1 MKLFKHIISLILSNT
16 KKEENNEQNNNL
28 IKKAIYFAH
37 FYWRLRGNPQNAL
50 NCLFNYLLMEKDN
63 IPARFQLGIIQ
74 LRLGNYKRAI
84 EHLEFINNKVP
95 NCAKCLLPLGD
106 AYVLDGNFSEA
117 IDTFDKALRLE
128 TDLDLALTK
137 VSLLRC
143 INKIFEVMEN
153 QHENLLDTIKDVEMF
168 KEKMRRIYQ
177 LEELI
182 ESNRAPVEARL
193 QAKLAY
199 EHFEYGALPFANCRE
214 GIQWN
219 GGRRERKRLFC
230 TVNNWKL
237 YNESLNKQREKVK
250 AEIELIINQQ
260 FEASPELK
268 FVELD
273 RLKRK
278 ANDEI
283 REEKRLSE
291 WKEYISKLA
300 PFIGIGLEMDEPQLI
315 PKYPILDKF
324 PIFLIRLGHLFT
336 NVKKL
341 LILVHYLLKLL
352 SMTLSLHNCLSHR
365 KIRDLC
371 GVSDLLTKYLAIKD
385 GELTP
390 LPWKLPSC
398 TLYNDTGFL
407 LNEKLKFIENLNSFQ
422 KLKFGYFT
430 PSDEFSEHK
439 LKNEIFRLAG
449 YNLDNDWNGK
459 TQQPLI
465 REIGQRIGNLLKFNI
480 GPRWLTFNLAALYFR
495 YLGIPGEAINC
506 IELALKYS
514 KYEDIALTQLVQ
526 IILLTN
532 YSITDQN
539 ELNGLER
546 ILSIAMN
553 SGVNEPIPYHLMAIF
568 YQLKGNLHTSEKLLF
583 QTLEL
588 DPKFKPSLN
597 MLLFK
602 KCSKRIINYSKPK
615 LSIKQIYFPLCC
627 WPNEQEIFCFKQL
640 TTKNKKKTINCYR
653 PEPLLESPLFNIKL
667 IYFRCNT
674 PYIGKSYLAPAFAR
688 FIIPLLF
695 PAAKLREI
703 KEDIFAKKL
712 EAELAHQVVDRH
724 KIEETPVF
732 PLDYGGYSLNR
743 IRAHQ
748 RPIWPEGVKE
758 QINQFQIDFK
768 PSINNENIF
777 GGQNE
782 FKLTKEIKLE
792 RTTIDETIFN
802 EYLKNEWTENNEKKN
817 KGDKKKQTKQQ
828 NNVKMTKEKSKVSES
843 IVVDGVTS
851 SFLNNQSKRLKSSR
865 VQIDG
870 TLLGTLSNRGEVL
883 FKLDIPLPEILP
895 VPPSLMVNKGKQ
907 FALPFKRDSLREICQ
922 TQKKLNHLFEQPVST
937 WVSPSAKGIK
947 VDDLLNFGELPELAD
962 LLLEPECP
970 EPTLVL
976 QSSSILLELDELPA
990 YLYRE
995 HLTKF
1000 YKPEKALRDIVLR
1013 ELPLNYFF
1021 ALKGAAMHPSVSSSK
1036 PISSIREFVLGTI
1049 SSLYWRIKGDPLNS
1063 IKCLRH
1069 SLYNSPNEF
1078 IDVPLV
1084 SLANIYH
1091 QAGFLHSAL
1100 YTLGKG
1106 KNVVAVHFTL
1116 ANVYSTIGDFP
1127 HALQFYYSTL
1137 SLQSNFEP
1145 AKASITAIHCLTN
1158 GVLLND

>member
-1 MKLFKHIISLILSNT
+1 
-16 KKEENNEQNNNL
+16 
-28 IKKAIYFAH
+28 
-37 FYWRLRGNPQNAL
+37 
-50 NCLFNYLLMEKDN
+50 
-63 IPARFQLGIIQ
+63 
-74 LRLGNYKRAI
+74 
-84 EHLEFINNKVP
+84 
-95 NCAKCLLPLGD
+95 
-106 AYVLDGNFSEA
+106 
-117 IDTFDKALRLE
+117 
-128 TDLDLALTK
+128 
-137 VSLLRC
+137 
-143 INKIFEVMEN
+143 
-153 QHENLLDTIKDVEMF
+153 MF
-168 KEKMRRIYQ
+168 
-177 LEELI
+177 
-182 ESNRAPVEARL
+182 
-193 QAKLAY
+193 
-199 EHFEYGALPFANCRE
+199 
-214 GIQWN
+214 
-219 GGRRERKRLFC
+219 
-230 TVNNWKL
+230 
-237 YNESLNKQREKVK
+237 
-250 AEIELIINQQ
+250 
-260 FEASPELK
+260 
-268 FVELD
+268 
-273 RLKRK
+273 
-278 ANDEI
+278 
-283 REEKRLSE
+283 
-291 WKEYISKLA
+291 
-300 PFIGIGLEMDEPQLI
+300 
-315 PKYPILDKF
+315 
-324 PIFLIRLGHLFT
+324 
-336 NVKKL
+336 
-341 LILVHYLLKLL
+341 
-352 SMTLSLHNCLSHR
+352 
-365 KIRDLC
+365 
-371 GVSDLLTKYLAIKD
+371 
-385 GELTP
+385 
-390 LPWKLPSC
+390 
-398 TLYNDTGFL
+398 
-407 LNEKLKFIENLNSFQ
+407 LNSFQ
-422 KLKFGYFT
+422 KLKSGYFT

-449 YNLDNDWNGK
+449 YNLDNDLNGQTLK
-459 TQQPLI
+459 PLI

-514 KYEDIALTQLVQ
+514 KYEDIALTQLAQ
-526 IILLTN
+526 IVLLTN
-532 YSITDQN
+532 YSLTDQN
-539 ELNGLER
+539 ELNGLDR

-553 SGVNEPIPYHLMAIF
+553 GGVNEPIPYHLMAIF

-583 QTLEL
+583 QALEL

-602 KCSKRIINYSKPK
+602 KCSKRIINYSKQK
-615 LSIKQIYFPLCC
+615 LSINQIYSPLCC

-712 EAELAHQVVDRH
+712 EAELAQKVVDRH
-724 KIEETPVF
+724 KIEEAPVF
-732 PLDYGGYSLNR
+732 PLDYGGYSLDR

-758 QINQFQIDFK
+758 QINQFQIDFE
-768 PSINNENIF
+768 PSINNEHIF
-777 GGQNE
+777 EEQNE

-792 RTTIDETIFN
+792 KTTVDETIFN
-802 EYLKNEWTENNEKKN
+802 EYLKNEWTENNEKN
-817 KGDKKKQTKQQ
+817 KGDKKKQNRTKQQ
-828 NNVKMTKEKSKVSES
+828 NNIKMTKEKSKVSDS

-907 FALPFKRDSLREICQ
+907 FALPFKRDSLKEICQ

-1000 YKPEKALRDIVLR
+1000 YKPEKALRDTFRSIGSSKLDSIERVAAKL
-1013 ELPLNYFF
+1013 FF

-1078 IDVPLV
+1078 IV
-1084 SLANIYH
+1084 
-1091 QAGFLHSAL
+1091 
-1100 YTLGKG
+1100 
-1106 KNVVAVHFTL
+1106 
-1116 ANVYSTIGDFP
+1116 
-1127 HALQFYYSTL
+1127 
-1137 SLQSNFEP
+1137 
-1145 AKASITAIHCLTN
+1145 CLRN
-1158 GVLLND
+1158 KK

>member
-1 MKLFKHIISLILSNT
+1 M
-16 KKEENNEQNNNL
+16 
-28 IKKAIYFAH
+28 
-37 FYWRLRGNPQNAL
+37 
-50 NCLFNYLLMEKDN
+50 
-63 IPARFQLGIIQ
+63 
-74 LRLGNYKRAI
+74 
-84 EHLEFINNKVP
+84 
-95 NCAKCLLPLGD
+95 
-106 AYVLDGNFSEA
+106 
-117 IDTFDKALRLE
+117 
-128 TDLDLALTK
+128 
-137 VSLLRC
+137 
-143 INKIFEVMEN
+143 
-153 QHENLLDTIKDVEMF
+153 
-168 KEKMRRIYQ
+168 
-177 LEELI
+177 
-182 ESNRAPVEARL
+182 
-193 QAKLAY
+193 
-199 EHFEYGALPFANCRE
+199 
-214 GIQWN
+214 N
-219 GGRRERKRLFC
+219 G
-230 TVNNWKL
+230 
-237 YNESLNKQREKVK
+237 
-250 AEIELIINQQ
+250 
-260 FEASPELK
+260 
-268 FVELD
+268 
-273 RLKRK
+273 
-278 ANDEI
+278 
-283 REEKRLSE
+283 
-291 WKEYISKLA
+291 
-300 PFIGIGLEMDEPQLI
+300 
-315 PKYPILDKF
+315 
-324 PIFLIRLGHLFT
+324 
-336 NVKKL
+336 
-341 LILVHYLLKLL
+341 
-352 SMTLSLHNCLSHR
+352 
-365 KIRDLC
+365 
-371 GVSDLLTKYLAIKD
+371 
-385 GELTP
+385 
-390 LPWKLPSC
+390 
-398 TLYNDTGFL
+398 
-407 LNEKLKFIENLNSFQ
+407 
-422 KLKFGYFT
+422 
-430 PSDEFSEHK
+430 
-439 LKNEIFRLAG
+439 
-449 YNLDNDWNGK
+449 
-459 TQQPLI
+459 
-465 REIGQRIGNLLKFNI
+465 
-480 GPRWLTFNLAALYFR
+480 
-495 YLGIPGEAINC
+495 
-506 IELALKYS
+506 
-514 KYEDIALTQLVQ
+514 
-526 IILLTN
+526 
-532 YSITDQN
+532 
-539 ELNGLER
+539 
-546 ILSIAMN
+546 
-553 SGVNEPIPYHLMAIF
+553 GVNEPIPYHLMAIF

-583 QTLEL
+583 QALEL

-602 KCSKRIINYSKPK
+602 KCSKRIINYSKQK
-615 LSIKQIYFPLCC
+615 LSINQIYSPLCC

-712 EAELAHQVVDRH
+712 EAELAQKVVDRH
-724 KIEETPVF
+724 KIEEAPVF
-732 PLDYGGYSLNR
+732 PLDYGGYSLDR

-758 QINQFQIDFK
+758 QINQFQIDFE
-768 PSINNENIF
+768 PSINNEHIF
-777 GGQNE
+777 EEQNE

-792 RTTIDETIFN
+792 KTTVDETIFN
-802 EYLKNEWTENNEKKN
+802 EYLKNEWTENNEKN
-817 KGDKKKQTKQQ
+817 KGDKKKQNRTKQQ
-828 NNVKMTKEKSKVSES
+828 NNIKMTKEKSKVSDS

-883 FKLDIPLPEILP
+883 FKLDIPLPE
-895 VPPSLMVNKGKQ
+895 
-907 FALPFKRDSLREICQ
+907 
-922 TQKKLNHLFEQPVST
+922 LNHLFEQPVST

-1000 YKPEKALRDIVLR
+1000 YKPEKALRDTFRSIGSSKLDSIERVAAKL
-1013 ELPLNYFF
+1013 FF

-1100 YTLGKG
+1100 YTLGKALETG